1 MTIRI
6 LQTAAEIEALAD
18 AMWQLLDDMGDRNH
32 SVCLAAKA
40 QARVAY
46 EPFRDTSEPEYD
58 DWMTVAQAKQIL
70 KECDG

>member
-1 MTIRI
+1 MPIEQMQTIK
-6 LQTAAEIEALAD
+6 EVEELAD
-18 AMWQLLDDMGDRNH
+18 AMWQLLDDMGKTRQ

-58 DWMTVAQAKQIL
+58 DWMSLEQAKQIL